1 MKAKNIVVP
10 LIIGVQMLLISCRG
24 DRVFSEYEWGKEN
37 YPFELLEAYFPFEEG
52 DVLDYVSDEKD
63 TLQLKVI
70 EKKSH
75 YGWMG
80 DKSGNRYETAGIYVE
95 FSCLQL
101 DSVEYFGSIGMGTG
115 NHRRDASWGIGIH
128 NYLLP
133 DFYVEAN
140 TRVINKSLSPDAVFL
155 QFTDSVWLFA
165 DNGDCSALWVKDEG
179 VVWFNQLFYDRKSHL
194 PLREPITTWH
204 LLRR

>member
-1 MKAKNIVVP
+1 MKAKNIVV
-10 LIIGVQMLLISCRG
+10 LLMLGVQTLLVSCRG
-24 DRVFSEYEWGKEN
+24 DRVFPEYEWGKEN

-70 EKKSH
+70 EKKLR

-80 DKSGNRYETAGIYVE
+80 DKSGNRYETAGIYTA

-101 DSVEYFGSIGMGTG
+101 DSVEYFGAIGMGTG
-115 NHRRDASWGIGIH
+115 NHRRDASWAIGLH
-128 NYLLP
+128 NHLLS
-133 DFYVEAN
+133 DFYVEAD
-140 TRVINKSLSPDAVFL
+140 TQVINKSLSPDAIFL
-155 QFTDSVWLFA
+155 QFADSVWLL
-165 DNGDCSALWVKDEG
+165 DNGDRSALWVKGEG
-179 VVWFNQLFYDRKSHL
+179 VVWFYQYDYKSRL
-194 PLREPITTWH
+194 PSCAPVTTWH

>member
-10 LIIGVQMLLISCRG
+10 LLIGVQTLLISCRG
-24 DRVFSEYEWGKEN
+24 DRVFPQYEWGKEN
-37 YPFELLEAYFPFEEG
+37 YPFELLDAYFPFEEG

-63 TLQLKVI
+63 TLQLKII

-80 DKSGNRYETAGIYVE
+80 DKSGNRYETAGIYAN

-101 DSVEYFGSIGMGTG
+101 DSVEYFGAIGMGTG

-128 NYLLP
+128 NNYLLP
-133 DFYVEAN
+133 DFYVDAN
-140 TRVINKSLSPDAVFL
+140 TVVINNSLSPDAIFL
-155 QFTDSVWLFA
+155 QFADSVWLFA
-165 DNGDCSALWVKDEG
+165 NNGDRSALWVKGEG
-179 VVWFNQLFYDRKSHL
+179 VVWFYQYDYKSRL
-194 PLREPITTWH
+194 TSCAPITTWH